1 MDTKQVVKQIKR
13 LEYVSG
19 FIGIMAPITGM
30 MLGTDNRMTFLLIL
44 GGAGIAFQPYIFL
57 LYKKLNKESE
67 FIRKRFLPLL
77 AAIFFIILLV
87 IENQYK
93 LIF

>member
-30 MLGTDNRMTFLLIL
+30 MLGTDNRMTF
-44 GGAGIAFQPYIFL
+44 
-57 LYKKLNKESE
+57 
-67 FIRKRFLPLL
+67 
-77 AAIFFIILLV
+77 
-87 IENQYK
+87 
-93 LIF
+93 